1 MIPNMESPAEHI
13 ETLFERTKHYTLT
26 SVELYKLKV
35 IDKSADIISTLAART
50 LVTLFLILFGL
61 MVNIGLSLW
70 IGDLLGKNYYGFLI
84 MSGFYGLGAL
94 LLHVMRNKWIK
105 APVQNSI
112 IEQAL
117 H

>member
-1 MIPNMESPAEHI
+1 MQSPVEHI
-13 ETLFERTKHYTLT
+13 ETLFERTKDYTQT

-50 LVTLFLILFGL
+50 AVSLFVILFAL

-70 IGDLLGKNYYGFLI
+70 IGDLLGKSYYGFLI
-84 MSGFYGLGAL
+84 ISGFYGLAAL
-94 LLHVMRNKWIK
+94 ALHIMRNKWIK
-105 APVQNSI
+105 DRVRNSI

-117 H
+117 Q